1 MSYFSDTEWRQLP
14 GGHPSL
20 AGSHERKRE
29 TNFFPMSFY
38 PLEHFS
44 FGGMAQSVRSVK
56 ILTGL
61 FAHLPDEHPQA
72 L

>member
-1 MSYFSDTEWRQLP
+1 
-14 GGHPSL
+14 
-20 AGSHERKRE
+20 
-29 TNFFPMSFY
+29 MSFY

-44 FGGMAQSVRSVK
+44 FGGTAQSARSVK

-61 FAHLPDEHPQA
+61 FAYLPDEHLQV